1 MKECVMNGVVKV
13 MRVTSF
19 QTLEKY
25 SDAFSVKAV
34 VWRDSWRNACT
45 HRHQVML
52 SSMILHDQTNDLD
65 MKHYCC
71 CMSITCA
78 RQANTE
84 ENLTFAVLARLS
96 SLHSLSAHS
105 SSCECTS
112 CNRFATGATC
122 FMWNIAFYSGIC
134 KLLFGTTCMLISAR
148 GAASCLCFCLLR
160 ISSQQAARHDTK
172 SLITLL

>member
-1 MKECVMNGVVKV
+1 MKECVMNSVVKV

-78 RQANTE
+78 REFRHSRQRGMT
-84 ENLTFAVLARLS
+84 LKVLSRCCRRDES
-96 SLHSLSAHS
+96 RCRRGGHG
-105 SSCECTS
+105 EPQTK
-112 CNRFATGATC
+112 NG
-122 FMWNIAFYSGIC
+122 IGSG
-134 KLLFGTTCMLISAR
+134 TR
-148 GAASCLCFCLLR
+148 PN
-160 ISSQQAARHDTK
+160 
-172 SLITLL
+172 